1 MKNISKEDY
10 LKEIYHLQKDR
21 NRAIKSVEL
30 ANEMKISKASVNEMI
45 KKLAHANLIEH
56 KLYSSINLTKK
67 GIEEAEKIVYK
78 HKILENFLSK
88 ILGIKKNKVHGEADK
103 LEHGVSTEAAEKIEK
118 LLKNPK
124 TCPHGDKIP
133 NSHKKPCL
141 LGDVCIGKEA
151 TVLFTKIKNK
161 KILERI
167 NSIGLVPE
175 TKIKVLNKIKKGPI
189 ELKVKGFKVALGG
202 DICARIYVK
211 ESK

>member
-10 LKEIYHLQKDR
+10 LKKIYHLQKNK
-21 NRAIKSVEL
+21 NRAIKSIEL
-30 ANEMKISKASVNEMI
+30 ANEMKVSKASINEMV
-45 KKLAHANLIEH
+45 KKLALAGLIEY
-56 KLYSSINLTKK
+56 KRYSSINLTKK

-88 ILGIKKNKVHGEADK
+88 ILGITKNKVHDEADK
-103 LEHGVSTEAAEKIEK
+103 LEHGVSKEAADKLNK
-118 LLKNPK
+118 LLNNPE

-133 NSHKKPCL
+133 DSNKKACL
-141 LGDVCIGKEA
+141 LGGICVGKDA

-175 TKIKVLNKIKKGPI
+175 TKIKVINKIKKGPI
-189 ELKVKGFKVALGG
+189 ELQVRGVKVALGE
-202 DICARIYVK
+202 DIYNKIYVK
-211 ESK
+211 EN